1 MPRRRTRGDT
11 MPETF
16 FAILICIILPL
27 GVLGVLVV
35 ATVQNF
41 LPTAEKGWCQVSEQT
56 VQRASCLKIY
66 HRGIARY
73 LYDATIP
80 DLYFEEDLEKL
91 NTSATH
97 GRCTVSETFE
107 SEAAC
112 RDEITAWAPG
122 DPPVQ
127 CYRVIEHSWWL
138 SNPTDK
144 PSSSCMYYAPDPPD
158 LFDTL
163 LPIACATVLLVG
175 VGLYWGARAWSRL
188 RRRRAAAAA
197 AANGGAGEND
207 PLLRQSDTAVVRH
220 GTVDLITVSA
230 VWTSSED
237 AAVVV
242 GDASKGEYP
251 CQVHKIYD
259 VGTTV
264 QQECIVCLENKK
276 QVVMWPCRHLCVCAD
291 CAVRLRKCPVC
302 RAKVKR
308 RLCLELTSLAAAP
321 GDGSTSAHLSRTDFD
336 FNDVGD
342 DSDDSTTDSSSDDE
356 GARGGG
362 DDRRVAAT
370 AAARRS
376 HRGSAAE
383 EAAADE
389 LSGSVSMP
397 TIRRIGGQEGGNN
410 GGGRVERQSGD
421 DVV

>member
-1 MPRRRTRGDT
+1 

-16 FAILICIILPL
+16 FAILICIILPF
-27 GVLGVLVV
+27 GVLAVLVI

-56 VQRASCLKIY
+56 VQRATCLKIY

-80 DLYFEEDLEKL
+80 DLYFEEDLMKL
-91 NTSATH
+91 NTSASH
-97 GRCTVSETFE
+97 GSCTVLETFE

-112 RDEITAWAPG
+112 RDELAAWQPD

-127 CYRVIEHSWWL
+127 CFRVIEHSWWL

-144 PSSSCMYYAPDPPD
+144 PSSSCVYEAPGPPD

-163 LPIACATVLLVG
+163 LPIACATVLLIG
-175 VGLYWGARAWSRL
+175 VGLYWGARGWARL
-188 RRRRAAAAA
+188 RRRRAAAAS
-197 AANGGAGEND
+197 AANGGAGESD

-321 GDGSTSAHLSRTDFD
+321 GDGSASAHLSRTGFNFD
-336 FNDVGD
+336 DSGD
-342 DSDDSTTDSSSDDE
+342 DDDSTSDSSSSDGE
-356 GARGGG
+356 AGPGAGGRRG
-362 DDRRVAAT
+362 AAT
-370 AAARRS
+370 ATARRS
-376 HRGSAAE
+376 HRGSAEA
-383 EAAADE
+383 EAAVDE
-389 LSGSVSMP
+389 LTGSVSMP
-397 TIRRIGGQEGGNN
+397 TIRRIQGEVGDDGAGGDGG
-410 GGGRVERQSGD
+410 GGGRAPQSGH